1 MPDPKE
7 TFDKIEY
14 VIIRLLL
21 LVLLLIGA
29 AALVKHAIASIAQ

>member
-7 TFDKIEY
+7 IFDKIDY
-14 VIIRLLL
+14 VVVRLLM

-29 AALVKHAIASIAQ
+29 AALVKHAIDSMA